1 MLIYLSNIEYFLIK
15 KIFFL
20 ILMESQ
26 TSPQIEVN
34 FANEKYTD
42 VYMEK
47 LIALSFG
54 YYDHHN
60 DKEKFESCIESLIG
74 SFVEQIKP
82 IEIKTQLKFLI
93 DFIGKYANADMKFVE
108 TALINIG
115 MKPEHIDNFKSLLIA
130 YHETISTMKRAIIEK
145 VSSHRIVDF
154 SHSFNVKFCDSLTD
168 KVDFVISLL
177 LKYYDDDEEIKKI
190 ELDLSLNQ
198 FYSIYNELQKID
210 TMIRTLI

>member
-1 MLIYLSNIEYFLIK
+1 
-15 KIFFL
+15 
-20 ILMESQ
+20 
-26 TSPQIEVN
+26 
-34 FANEKYTD
+34 
-42 VYMEK
+42 
-47 LIALSFG
+47 
-54 YYDHHN
+54 
-60 DKEKFESCIESLIG
+60 
-74 SFVEQIKP
+74 
-82 IEIKTQLKFLI
+82 
-93 DFIGKYANADMKFVE
+93 
-108 TALINIG
+108 
-115 MKPEHIDNFKSLLIA
+115 MKPEYIDNFKSLLIA

>member
-1 MLIYLSNIEYFLIK
+1 
-15 KIFFL
+15 
-20 ILMESQ
+20 MESQ
-26 TSPQIEVN
+26 ASPQIEVN

-42 VYMEK
+42 IYMEK

-60 DKEKFESCIESLIG
+60 DKEKFESCIESLI
-74 SFVEQIKP
+74 SSYVEEIKP

-115 MKPEHIDNFKSLLIA
+115 MKPEYIDNFKSLLIA

-198 FYSIYNELQKID
+198 FYSIYNELQQID